1 MTQPLYFRKEL
12 GKLTP
17 ADDAAQAALAKIKF
31 GAEVQVEIK
40 RPRNIAHH
48 RKFWSLANLVADNQE
63 HYETPE
69 QVVAAL
75 KAATGHCDWLPMKDG
90 KHMVAIPKSI
100 AFHKMNQ
107 TEFAAFYD
115 KCINVVASHFLPGVD
130 STALREEVEEF
141 LR

>member
-1 MTQPLYFRKEL
+1 MTQPLFFRKDL

-17 ADDAAQAALAKIKF
+17 ADDAAEAALSKIKF

-40 RPRNIAHH
+40 RPRNVHHH
-48 RKFWSLANLVADNQE
+48 RKFWALANLVADNQE
-63 HYETPE
+63 HYETAE

-75 KAATGHCDWLPMKDG
+75 KAATGHCDWFPMKDDRR
-90 KHMVAIPKSI
+90 MVAIPKSI
-100 AFHKMNQ
+100 AFHKMDQ

-115 KCINVVASHFLPGVD
+115 KCIAVVAEHFLPGVE
-130 STALREEVEEF
+130 SEALRQEVEGF